1 MEDTMYNLENS
12 VSEMFNS
19 VSEMFSN
26 EDYSSLSIRRLENMD
41 DVLDFS
47 PTQEE
52 TLDIEK
58 VVNEMVAVHELRED
72 AKRRKDWDHF
82 AKLQKHFSTLC
93 VGSPA
98 YSKFKA
104 LMEGKAMDEFIS
116 KMPDKQEEV
125 TFLTLDEML
134 FLGHQEEQGRFNAP
148 ESKASGFPFW
158 KPVDW
163 FDKRARFFEALS
175 TVKEIKAELNALL
188 MKRTKAIKW
197 LRSAKSP
204 QNRKE
209 RAAKLAVR
217 VKELGLRTVAVV
229 MDELDD
235 AERYLE
241 TCRKEADI
249 LPMWEYVERQNS
261 LKAMIGRTVPAPT
274 RF

>member
-1 MEDTMYNLENS
+1 MHNLENS

-41 DVLDFS
+41 DVLEDFS

-82 AKLQKHFSTLC
+82 AELQERFSTLC

-98 YSKFKA
+98 YGKFKA
-104 LMEGKAMDEFIS
+104 LMEGKAMDEFVS
-116 KMPDKQEEV
+116 GMPEDKSEERDFF
-125 TFLTLDEML
+125 TMDEML

-148 ESKASGFPFW
+148 ESKVSGFPFW
-158 KPVDW
+158 KPADW
-163 FDKRARFFEALS
+163 FGKRACFFEALA
-175 TVKEIKAELNALL
+175 TVKGLKSELMDVN
-188 MKRTKAIKW
+188 MKRAKAIKW
-197 LRSAKSP
+197 LRSAKTP
-204 QNRKE
+204 QGRKE

-241 TCRKEADI
+241 TCRKEANM
-249 LPMWEYVERQNS
+249 PTMWEYVERQNS